1 MANELARLFVVI
13 GAKTT
18 DLERSLAKTQQS
30 VKQLGILMTA
40 VGTAVTASL
49 AAMTVKWA
57 QAGDQVAKLSEKTG
71 FSAETLSELRYAAE
85 LSGTSVESLAVAI
98 RRMQVAI
105 TEAGRESS
113 TTARYLGY
121 LGLSYQE
128 LATLSPDKQFELI
141 AARLADLEDP
151 TLKAA
156 VATAIFGRSG
166 TDLLPMLAQGSEGLE
181 RMRSEAQRLGIVFTA
196 EGAKK
201 AEAFR
206 NSMTQLR
213 AAISGL
219 TANIGEA
226 LAPIITKFALAISS
240 VIEKVTAW
248 AKSHPQLTKALSTL
262 VLTLGVA
269 TGAMGTFILVQQAW
283 IRIAPLVGM
292 AFHAALGPI
301 GLITLAISGVVAG
314 ITLLIDKIKSPAKR
328 AMEDFNRSVKELG
341 DSIINELGTA
351 LNNLSSQVMETA
363 SDVASATKKQQDAI
377 ENLISFV
384 KGIEAEGVELVPEEI
399 LDTIREINPALA
411 AQLEAINENI
421 KMVRGQYDQLD
432 ETLRERRI
440 AEIQVKLGKVIW
452 EGQPVTEE
460 EKRRLLDE
468 LAGLLSKDWKAL
480 IKKNAPDLL
489 SVLEKQKID
498 LTAGL
503 KDQLVVWQQHFD
515 DIKKG
520 WDGTYEYLRDVII
533 PAVNQA
539 IQEGIITEGI
549 GEQIKKQFTGLL
561 REYEE
566 SRPRYTEESPVT
578 HMATPER
585 PFSII
590 ATEDL
595 LRAIKKG
602 QHGLFI
608 TKPTLALLGE
618 GGPEVALPTSLLA
631 SVSNRKELHVHIGS
645 YLGDDV
651 SLRKLVRELKQFIQE
666 DDRRSTFG
674 QLNKG
679 WYYGRSAI

>member
-141 AARLADLEDP
+141 AAKLADLEDP

-283 IRIAPLVGM
+283 IRIAPIVGM

-351 LNNLSSQVMETA
+351 LNNLSNQVTNTA
-363 SDVASATKKQQDAI
+363 EDVASAIKKQQDAI

-384 KGIEAEGVELVPEEI
+384 KGIETEGMELVPEEFI
-399 LDTIREINPALA
+399 DIVRQIYPEFA
-411 AQLEAINENI
+411 AQLEAINEDI

-432 ETLRERRI
+432 ETLRKQRI

-460 EKRRLLDE
+460 ERMRLLDE
-468 LAGLLSKDWKAL
+468 LAGLLSKEWKAL
-480 IKKNAPDLL
+480 VKKNAPNLL
-489 SVLEKQKID
+489 DMLEKQKVD
-498 LTAGL
+498 LKAGL
-503 KDQLVVWQQHFD
+503 KEQRDIWQQHFD
-515 DIKKG
+515 EIKKG
-520 WDGTYEYLRDVII
+520 WDGTYEHFLKII
-533 PAVNQA
+533 DLMNQA
-539 IQEGIITEGI
+539 VEEGIITKEF
-549 GEQIKKQFTGLL
+549 GERIKKQFEDSL

-602 QHGLFI
+602 QHGLFV

>member
-301 GLITLAISGVVAG
+301 GLVTLAISGVVAG
-314 ITLLIDKIKSPAKR
+314 VTLLIDKIKSPAKR
-328 AMEDFNRSVKELG
+328 AMEDFNRSVKDLG

-351 LNNLSSQVMETA
+351 LNNLSNQVTNTA
-363 SDVASATKKQQDAI
+363 EDVASAIKKQQDAI

-384 KGIEAEGVELVPEEI
+384 KGIETEGMELVPEEFI
-399 LDTIREINPALA
+399 GIVRQIYPEFA
-411 AQLEAINENI
+411 AQLEAINEDI

-432 ETLRERRI
+432 ETLRKQRI

-460 EKRRLLDE
+460 ERMRLLDE
-468 LAGLLSKDWKAL
+468 LAGLLSKEWKAL
-480 IKKNAPDLL
+480 VKKNAPNLL
-489 SVLEKQKID
+489 DMLEKQKVD
-498 LTAGL
+498 LKAGL
-503 KDQLVVWQQHFD
+503 KEQRDIWQQHFD
-515 DIKKG
+515 EIKKG
-520 WDGTYEYLRDVII
+520 WDGTYEHFLKII
-533 PAVNQA
+533 DLMNQA
-539 IQEGIITEGI
+539 VEEGIITKEF
-549 GEQIKKQFTGLL
+549 GERIKKQFEDSL

-585 PFSII
+585 PFSVIDI
-590 ATEDL
+590 EDL
-595 LRAIKKG
+595 LRAMKKG
-602 QHGLFI
+602 QHGLFV
-608 TKPTLALLGE
+608 TRPTLALLGE